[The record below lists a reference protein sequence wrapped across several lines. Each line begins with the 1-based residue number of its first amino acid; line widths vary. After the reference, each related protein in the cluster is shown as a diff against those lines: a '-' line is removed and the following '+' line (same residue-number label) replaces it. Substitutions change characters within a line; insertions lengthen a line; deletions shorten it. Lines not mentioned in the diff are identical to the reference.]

1 MCGCS
6 SRALVRASRTNRS
19 ASPGDGVSPKSSTF
33 TATSWPRVW
42 SRTRNTAAKPPSPK
56 TSPTVNCL
64 PSAFWRRRRSVTR
77 SSDMADAKPRNL
89 RRAALGTAG
98 VILVWLL
105 AVWPPP
111 VWWRDHWPRE
121 TAMMREGADWQT
133 DGRAVGGS
141 QSARPTVRPTDLE
154 SISPVLQ
161 RMVIIAEDSR
171 FRSHVG
177 IDPAEVADALGVDG
191 AHGFWS
197 AIGAAWRHRDRL
209 RGASTITQQLAKNL
223 YLSSSRSPIRK
234 LKEAA
239 TALGLELV
247 LSKDR
252 ILELYLN
259 VAEWGPG
266 IWGID
271 AASRA
276 YFGVPASRLSAEQAA
291 ELAATLPHPRT
302 SNPTF
307 RPERTLERRNLILAR
322 YRGVDVY
329 IPPEE
334 ETDSL
339 PIPLPAPVVPPA
351 LDSLRIDV
359 PVDSLEDSLTD
370 RRRDAQRRTED
381 SVRDSLP

>member
-19 ASPGDGVSPKSSTF
+19 ASPGDGVSPRSSTF
-33 TATSWPRVW
+33 TATSWPRSW
-42 SRTRNTAAKPPSPK
+42 SRTRNTAANPPSPN
-56 TSPTVNCL
+56 TSPTVNFL
-64 PSAFWRRRRSVTR
+64 PRAFWRRRRSVVR

-89 RRAALGTAG
+89 RRVALGTIG
-98 VILVWLL
+98 VVLVWLL

-121 TAMMREGADWQT
+121 TAMMRDGAD
-133 DGRAVGGS
+133 GRTGGPAVGGLR
-141 QSARPTVRPTDLE
+141 SARPSVRPSALAD
-154 SISPVLQ
+154 ISPVLQ

-171 FRSHVG
+171 FRWHVG
-177 IDPAEVADALGVDG
+177 IDPAEIADALGVDG

-197 AIGAAWRHRDRL
+197 AVGAAWLHRDRL

-223 YLSSSRSPIRK
+223 YLSSSRNPIRK

-239 TALGLELV
+239 TALRLELA

-252 ILELYLN
+252 ILELYLS

-266 IWGID
+266 IWGVD

-276 YFGVPASRLSAEQAA
+276 YFAVPAARLTEEQAA

-302 SNPTF
+302 STPTF
-307 RPERTLERRNLILAR
+307 RPERTLARRGLILAR
-322 YRGVDVY
+322 YHGVNVY

-339 PIPLPAPVVPPA
+339 PMPLPAPVIPPA

-359 PVDSLEDSLTD
+359 PVGMYLRISSTYIALNPIS
-370 RRRDAQRRTED
+370 
-381 SVRDSLP
+381 SGSPS

>member
-121 TAMMREGADWQT
+121 TAMMREGADWRT

-141 QSARPTVRPTDLE
+141 QSARPAVHPTDLE

-177 IDPAEVADALGVDG
+177 IDLAEIADALGVDA

-197 AIGAAWRHRDRL
+197 AVGAAWRHRDRL

-223 YLSSSRSPIRK
+223 YLSSSRNPIRK
-234 LKEAA
+234 VKEAV
-239 TALGLELV
+239 TALQLELA

-266 IWGID
+266 IWGVD

-276 YFGVPASRLSAEQAA
+276 YFAVPGSRLTEEQAA

-307 RPERTLERRNLILAR
+307 RPDRTLARRNLILAR
-322 YRGVDVY
+322 YRGVDGY

-334 ETDSL
+334 VMDTVL
-339 PIPLPAPVVPPA
+339 VVPPA
-351 LDSLRIDV
+351 IVPPTDTLNVQLPLPVDTLVDTTTSQTDSL
-359 PVDSLEDSLTD
+359 
-370 RRRDAQRRTED
+370 
-381 SVRDSLP
+381 

>member
-1 MCGCS
+1 MWGCS

-19 ASPGDGVSPKSSTF
+19 ASPGEGVSPRSSTF
-33 TATSWPRVW
+33 TATSCPSVS
-42 SRTRNTAAKPPSPK
+42 SRTRNTAANPPSPK
-56 TSPTVNCL
+56 TSPTVNFL
-64 PSAFWRRRRSVTR
+64 PRAFWRRRRSVVR

-89 RRAALGTAG
+89 RRVALGTAG
-98 VILVWLL
+98 VAFVWLL

-121 TAMMREGADWQT
+121 TAMMREMA
-133 DGRAVGGS
+133 DGRTGGRADGRS
-141 QSARPTVRPTDLE
+141 PSVLKD
-154 SISPVLQ
+154 ISPVLQ

-177 IDPAEVADALGVDG
+177 IDPAEIADALGVDR

-197 AIGAAWRHRDRL
+197 AVGAAWRHRDRL
-209 RGASTITQQLAKNL
+209 RGASTITQQVAKNL
-223 YLSSSRSPIRK
+223 YLSSSRNPIRK
-234 LKEAA
+234 VKEAV
-239 TALGLELV
+239 TALQLELT

-259 VAEWGPG
+259 VAEWGPS
-266 IWGID
+266 IWGVD

-276 YFGVPASRLSAEQAA
+276 YFAVSASRLSEEQAA

-307 RPERTLERRNLILAR
+307 RPERTLARRGLILAR
-322 YRGVDVY
+322 YHGVDVY

-334 ETDSL
+334 ETDTVL
-339 PIPLPAPVVPPA
+339 VVPPVIVPPIDT
-351 LDSLRIDV
+351 LNVQLPVPGDTLVDTTRSQTDSL
-359 PVDSLEDSLTD
+359 
-370 RRRDAQRRTED
+370 
-381 SVRDSLP
+381 

>member
-19 ASPGDGVSPKSSTF
+19 ASPGDGVSP
-33 TATSWPRVW
+33 
-42 SRTRNTAAKPPSPK
+42 
-56 TSPTVNCL
+56 
-64 PSAFWRRRRSVTR
+64 R
-77 SSDMADAKPRNL
+77 SSNMADAKPRNL
-89 RRAALGTAG
+89 RRVALGTAG
-98 VILVWLL
+98 VAFVWLL

-121 TAMMREGADWQT
+121 TAMMREMA
-133 DGRAVGGS
+133 DGRTGGRADGRS
-141 QSARPTVRPTDLE
+141 PSVLKD
-154 SISPVLQ
+154 ISPVLQ

-177 IDPAEVADALGVDG
+177 IDPAEIADALGMDG

-197 AIGAAWRHRDRL
+197 AVGAAWRHHDRL

-223 YLSSSRSPIRK
+223 YLSSSRNPIRK
-234 LKEAA
+234 VKEAA
-239 TALGLELV
+239 TALRLELA

-266 IWGID
+266 IWGVD

-276 YFGVPASRLSAEQAA
+276 YFAVPASRLTEEQAA

-307 RPERTLERRNLILAR
+307 RPDRTLA
-322 YRGVDVY
+322 
-329 IPPEE
+329 
-334 ETDSL
+334 
-339 PIPLPAPVVPPA
+339 
-351 LDSLRIDV
+351 
-359 PVDSLEDSLTD
+359 
-370 RRRDAQRRTED
+370 RRT
-381 SVRDSLP
+381 L

>member
-19 ASPGDGVSPKSSTF
+19 ASPGDGVSPRSSTF
-33 TATSWPRVW
+33 TATSWPRVS

-56 TSPTVNCL
+56 TSPTVNFL
-64 PSAFWRRRRSVTR
+64 PRAFWRRRRSVTR

-89 RRAALGTAG
+89 RRAALGPAG
-98 VILVWLL
+98 VVLVWLF

-121 TAMMREGADWQT
+121 TAMMREIADCRT
-133 DGRAVGGS
+133 GGRPDG
-141 QSARPTVRPTDLE
+141 QSPSACPTVRPSALQD
-154 SISPVLQ
+154 ISPLLQ
-161 RMVIIAEDSR
+161 RMVIIGEDSR
-171 FRSHVG
+171 FRTHHG
-177 IDPAEVADALGVDG
+177 IDPAEIADALGVDG

-197 AIGAAWRHRDRL
+197 AVGAAWRHRDRL

-223 YLSSSRSPIRK
+223 YLSSSRNPIRK
-234 LKEAA
+234 VKEAV
-239 TALGLELV
+239 TALQLELA

-266 IWGID
+266 IWGVD

-276 YFGVPASRLSAEQAA
+276 YFAMPGSRLTEEQAA

-307 RPERTLERRNLILAR
+307 RPDRTLARRGLILAR
-322 YRGVDVY
+322 YHGVDVY

-334 ETDSL
+334 ETDTVL
-339 PIPLPAPVVPPA
+339 VVPPVIVPPIDT
-351 LDSLRIDV
+351 LNVQLPVPGDTLVDTTRSQTDSL
-359 PVDSLEDSLTD
+359 
-370 RRRDAQRRTED
+370 
-381 SVRDSLP
+381 

>member
-1 MCGCS
+1 
-6 SRALVRASRTNRS
+6 
-19 ASPGDGVSPKSSTF
+19 
-33 TATSWPRVW
+33 
-42 SRTRNTAAKPPSPK
+42 
-56 TSPTVNCL
+56 
-64 PSAFWRRRRSVTR
+64 
-77 SSDMADAKPRNL
+77 MADAKPRKL
-89 RRAALGTAG
+89 RRVALGTTA
-98 VILVWLL
+98 VLVVWLL

-121 TAMMREGADWQT
+121 TAMMREAA
-133 DGRAVGGS
+133 DGRTGGH
-141 QSARPTVRPTDLE
+141 VRPTSLAD
-154 SISPVLQ
+154 ISPVLQ

-177 IDPAEVADALGVDG
+177 IDPAEIADALGVHG
-191 AHGFWS
+191 ARGFWS
-197 AIGAAWRHRDRL
+197 AVGTAWRHRDRL

-223 YLSSSRSPIRK
+223 YLSSSRNPIRK
-234 LKEAA
+234 VKEAA
-239 TALGLELV
+239 TALRLERA

-266 IWGID
+266 VWGVD

-276 YFGVPASRLSAEQAA
+276 YFGVSPSRLSEEQAA

-307 RPERTLERRNLILAR
+307 RPERTLERRALILAR
-322 YRGVDVY
+322 YHGVNVY

-339 PIPLPAPVVPPA
+339 QMPLPAPVVPPA
-351 LDSLRIDV
+351 LDSLTIAV

-370 RRRDAQRRTED
+370 RPTDAQGRTAD
-381 SVRDSLP
+381 SGRDSLP